1 MANTITWNDTSP
13 GDTDDVQEGAQRI
26 RESKKM
32 IAERLARDHYLGVNS
47 GSDPN
52 AMQASN
58 DTGYHRRV
66 TINENA
72 NGYASTATTRIA
84 TVNGG
89 SQKMSEIYMENNSG
103 GDDQILKYA
112 SSAGTTKEV
121 VTTTQ
126 PQSLSNK
133 TLSAPVIQNPQI
145 SGGSGT
151 LDGVNIGATTQGSGK
166 FTTVES
172 TGNAT
177 FGNSTSPTTSFS
189 HSSALPDTITLK
201 AETPGVRTNA
211 GAGKMYAGITGEIKM
226 FASATAPAGWLNCD
240 GSTVLRADYPEL
252 FAIIGHTYSDLSASS
267 TNGSQVPDSSLQ
279 FRLPNMQGRIPVGA
293 GTGVK
298 TGTSGNLDTSNNAL
312 TARTIGDYA
321 DEEETTLTGGQSGT
335 SAHHHAA
342 YIHMDDHQHEFMMD
356 DMPNYGDMTRIGSTN
371 QNYDAESDGS
381 FQHQFRYYTSK
392 AAGTGNIQPTSTSV
406 TENKH
411 KTADSTEA
419 NADDGHTNF
428 QPCLVLNYIIKV

>member
-72 NGYASTATTRIA
+72 NGYASTATTRVA

-189 HSSALPDTITLK
+189 HSSALADTITLK
-201 AETPGVRTNA
+201 AETPGARTNA

-252 FAIIGHTYSDLSASS
+252 FAIIGHTYTDLTTSS
-267 TNGSQVPDSSLQ
+267 TNGSQVADSSLQ

-312 TARTIGDYA
+312 TARTIGNYA
-321 DEEETTLTGGQSGT
+321 DEEETTLTSSQSGLPAHKHDISDSELSHGHTIKGAVT
-335 SAHHHAA
+335 SDVGPGGAA
-342 YIHMDDHQHEFMMD
+342 QSVWVHL
-356 DMPNYGDMTRIGSTN
+356 
-371 QNYDAESDGS
+371 SD
-381 FQHQFRYYTSK
+381 
-392 AAGTGNIQPTSTSV
+392 AAGPDSWSSDTVSMKSGVVQNGGPSGAETD
-406 TENKH
+406 NN
-411 KTADSTEA
+411 TA
-419 NADDGHTNF
+419 ADAADGHTNF
-428 QPCLVLNYIIKV
+428 QPCVVINYIIKI